1 MKIYSK
7 ISHLE
12 HSSAHY
18 YLVFVLN
25 NAATQWNAYSVACLA
40 S

>member
-7 ISHLE
+7 VSHLE
-12 HSSAHY
+12 HSSAH